1 MLFKNK
7 KLKKFLY
14 NTISTNNRALLHNHL
29 IPINKIHYGLF
40 TLILSIKIKHSGK
53 LLKSTLL
60 TVFLLSH
67 DFSVKIN
74 HSGFEERIMR
84 LTTEEL
90 VMVALKYRN
99 RTDFRKGDSTAYNA
113 SRKKGALDYVCGHM
127 PRRSYRYKLSEL
139 VCEAEKYTTRYQF
152 CQGSNKAYQAALRQD
167 AMDLVCFHMADNY
180 EPQVIATS
188 VKPAN
193 PLKTPQAQKVRAH
206 ATCI

>member
-1 MLFKNK
+1 MLFRNK
-7 KLKKFLY
+7 KRKKFLY

-40 TLILSIKIKHSGK
+40 AFILSIKINHSGK
-53 LLKSTLL
+53 LPESTPL
-60 TVFLLSH
+60 TVFLLPN

-90 VMVALKYRN
+90 VVVALKYRN
-99 RTDFRKGDSTAYNA
+99 RTDFQKGDSTAYNA
-113 SRKKGALDYVCGHM
+113 ARKRSALDYVCGHM

-152 CQGSNKAYQAALRQD
+152 CQGSNKAYQAALRQE
-167 AMDLVCFHMADNY
+167 AMDLVCSHMTDNY
-180 EPQVIATS
+180 IPQVITTS
-188 VKPAN
+188 VKPN
-193 PLKTPQAQKVRAH
+193 PLKTPQAPKD
-206 ATCI
+206 